1 MTIFALLFYPSWAC
15 FYFVVA
21 TNKRSKEDAVVLLS
35 ITTSS
40 PLANSAHSPRRQG
53 SKGKKRKETRI
64 KSVESWH
71 SRCPGVF
78 LQRRTRVRTIFFLCV
93 FVSLSF
99 CLFLSFFPFF
109 LYLYYISFPPHSKIC
124 PPNLHFRYS
133 FSSYTTLYKAMLPS
147 ASVPG

>member
-71 SRCPGVF
+71 SRCPGVSATY
-78 LQRRTRVRTIFFLCV
+78 LRPNNSATYTRPNNFFPMCV
-93 FVSLSF
+93 CFSV
-99 CLFLSFFPFF
+99 FLSFFLFLPFLSISL
-109 LYLYYISFPPHSKIC
+109 LYLFP
-124 PPNLHFRYS
+124 
-133 FSSYTTLYKAMLPS
+133 SSL
-147 ASVPG
+147 